1 MRVNRFTV
9 GFVSITAPRYQF
21 FASSFSSLISAVKP
35 LIS

>member
-1 MRVNRFTV
+1 MCINRFPV

-21 FASSFSSLISAVKP
+21 FASSFSSLISSVKP